1 MNRFFCSLLPAFCL
15 MLGIVTPL
23 HAEERVRVCC
33 DRSLYAAGETVWL
46 RGWISDVEGAAAT
59 SKFLYVEL
67 LRDGAGSVEKRIK
80 LKERGGMFLGQ
91 MELPEDLESGWY
103 TLRAYTLAQKDWPAE
118 ALFHTRVLIRGT
130 GTIPSLFA
138 MQPAQEDNDEQVQA
152 KLAFDPEG
160 HLSVSLV
167 DTDGSPVAGNFT
179 LSVVPGRYADFD
191 YQQEHAIPAVLSAS
205 LVEGPR
211 EYAQELAFRIK
222 SVRRRLPEQYSVA
235 IMSQDIGYYVS
246 TDIDS
251 DNSISGKEG
260 QLFRIPDLDFPEGT
274 LFTIHVNGAKDLF
287 PDAEEET
294 FARPFD
300 YGSTY
305 AIPEEI
311 PDTAS
316 ISQRLEEMV
325 TPAAANDTIKAATVS
340 AERKASF
347 YRPERRVSPYSTVFE
362 WRQVKLREELEKY
375 DNMDLLTYI
384 VATWPGMICLAED
397 PSRSTTRALFTA
409 RSGSVKQR
417 AVIRNGK
424 VEYDNSA
431 SYGPVRLYMDGIRK
445 DDWEDAT
452 SLSVRDVQNIY
463 VLRGAEAALYKEAA
477 VVLLEMRRFDE
488 TMLTKQD
495 SGPKSTIGLLP
506 LGWQKPKTF
515 DPSPSATPNRQ
526 GTLYWNPCIRT
537 DAQGHADI
545 ALPELFEGCYFRLVG
560 QTLDGRW
567 FSTQINTPFP
577 AK

>member
-1 MNRFFCSLLPAFCL
+1 MNRFFCSFLPALCL
-15 MLGIVTPL
+15 MLGVVMPL
-23 HAEERVRVCC
+23 HAEERARVYC
-33 DRSLYAAGETVWL
+33 DRSLYAAGETIWM
-46 RGWISDVEGAAAT
+46 RGWITDVDGAAAT
-59 SKFLYVEL
+59 SKFMYVEL

-80 LKERGGMFLGQ
+80 LKESGGMFLGQ

-130 GTIPSLFA
+130 GTIPGLYA

-152 KLAFDPEG
+152 KLTFDTEG
-160 HLSVSLV
+160 HLSVSL
-167 DTDGSPVAGNFT
+167 TDIDGQPVIGNFA
-179 LSVVPGRYADFD
+179 LSVVPWRYADFD
-191 YQQEHAIPAVLSAS
+191 YQRGIPAVTSTS

-211 EYAQELAFRIK
+211 EYAQELAFRVK
-222 SVRRRLPEQYSVA
+222 SVRRRLPEAYSVA

-246 TDIDS
+246 TDIASDS
-251 DNSISGKEG
+251 SVSGKEG

-287 PDAEEET
+287 PDTEEET

-300 YGSTY
+300 YGLTY

-325 TPAAANDTIKAATVS
+325 TPAAANDTIEAATVS
-340 AERKASF
+340 AERKSSF

-375 DNMDLLTYI
+375 DDMDLLTYI

-431 SYGPVRLYMDGIRK
+431 SYGPVRLYMDGIPK
-445 DDWEDAT
+445 DDWNDAT
-452 SLSVRDVQNIY
+452 TLTVRDVQNIY

-495 SGPKSTIGLLP
+495 SGPKNTIGLLP

-537 DAQGHADI
+537 DAAGHADI
-545 ALPELFEGCYFRLVG
+545 TLPELSDDGHLRLVG

-567 FSTQINTPFP
+567 FSAQIYISFP

>member
-1 MNRFFCSLLPAFCL
+1 MNRFFCSFLPALCL
-15 MLGIVTPL
+15 MLGVVMPL
-23 HAEERVRVCC
+23 HAEERARVYC
-33 DRSLYAAGETVWL
+33 DRSLYAAGETIWM
-46 RGWISDVEGAAAT
+46 RGWITDVDGAAAT
-59 SKFLYVEL
+59 SKFMYVEL

-130 GTIPSLFA
+130 GTIPGLYA

-152 KLAFDPEG
+152 KLTFDTEG
-160 HLSVSLV
+160 HLSVSL
-167 DTDGSPVAGNFT
+167 TDIDGQPVIGNFA

-191 YQQEHAIPAVLSAS
+191 YQRGIPDVTSTS
-205 LVEGPR
+205 LVEGSR
-211 EYAQELAFRIK
+211 EYAQELAFRVK
-222 SVRRRLPEQYSVA
+222 SVRRWLPEQYSVA

-246 TDIDS
+246 TDIVS
-251 DNSISGKEG
+251 ESSVSGKEG

-300 YGSTY
+300 YGPTY
-305 AIPEEI
+305 AISEEI

-325 TPAAANDTIKAATVS
+325 TPAAADDTIEAATVS
-340 AERKASF
+340 AERKSSF

-375 DNMDLLTYI
+375 DDMDLLTYI

-431 SYGPVRLYMDGIRK
+431 SYGPVRLYMDGIPK
-445 DDWEDAT
+445 DDWNDAT
-452 SLSVRDVQNIY
+452 TLTVRDVQNIY

-495 SGPKSTIGLLP
+495 SGPKNTIGLLP

-537 DAQGHADI
+537 DASGHVDI
-545 ALPELFEGCYFRLVG
+545 SLPELPDDGYLRLVG

-567 FSTQINTPFP
+567 FSAQIVTHFP

>member
-1 MNRFFCSLLPAFCL
+1 MNRFFCSFLPALCL
-15 MLGIVTPL
+15 MLGVVMPL
-23 HAEERVRVCC
+23 HAEERARVYC

-46 RGWISDVEGAAAT
+46 RGWITDVDGAAAT

-118 ALFHTRVLIRGT
+118 ALFHTRVLVRGT
-130 GTIPSLFA
+130 GAIPSLYVI
-138 MQPAQEDNDEQVQA
+138 QPAQEDTVESVQA
-152 KLAFDPEG
+152 KLVFDTDG
-160 HLSVSLV
+160 HLSVSLI
-167 DTDGSPVAGNFT
+167 DTDGSPVAGNFA

-191 YQQEHAIPAVLSAS
+191 YQQEQAIPPVPSTS

-211 EYAQELAFRIK
+211 EYAQELAFRVK
-222 SVRRRLPEQYSVA
+222 SVRRRLPEAYSVA

-246 TDIDS
+246 TDIASDS
-251 DNSISGKEG
+251 SVSGKEG

-287 PDAEEET
+287 PDTEEET

-300 YGSTY
+300 YGLTY

-325 TPAAANDTIKAATVS
+325 TPAAANDTIEAATVS
-340 AERKASF
+340 AERKSSF

-375 DNMDLLTYI
+375 DDMDLLTYI

-417 AVIRNGK
+417 AVIREGK
-424 VEYDNSA
+424 VEYDSSA

-495 SGPKSTIGLLP
+495 SGPKNTIGILP

-515 DPSPSATPNRQ
+515 DPSPATAPRHQ

-537 DAQGHADI
+537 DASGHADI
-545 ALPELFEGCYFRLVG
+545 ALPELPDDCYMRLVG

>member
-1 MNRFFCSLLPAFCL
+1 MNRFFCSFLPALCL
-15 MLGIVTPL
+15 MLGVVMPL
-23 HAEERVRVCC
+23 HAEERARVYC
-33 DRSLYAAGETVWL
+33 DRSLYAAGETVWM
-46 RGWISDVEGAAAT
+46 RGWITDVDGAAAT

-130 GTIPSLFA
+130 GTIPGLYA

-152 KLAFDPEG
+152 KLTFDTEG
-160 HLSVSLV
+160 HLSVSL
-167 DTDGSPVAGNFT
+167 TDIDGQPVIGNFA
-179 LSVVPGRYADFD
+179 LSVVPGNYADFD
-191 YQQEHAIPAVLSAS
+191 YQRGIPAVTSTS

-211 EYAQELAFRIK
+211 EYAQELAFRVK

-246 TDIDS
+246 TDIAG
-251 DNSISGKEG
+251 DNSVSGKEG
-260 QLFRIPDLDFPEGT
+260 QPFRIPDLNFPEGT

-287 PDAEEET
+287 PDTEEET

-300 YGSTY
+300 YGLTY

-325 TPAAANDTIKAATVS
+325 TPAAANDTIEAVTVS
-340 AERKASF
+340 AERKSSF

-375 DNMDLLTYI
+375 DDMDLLTYI

-417 AVIRNGK
+417 AVIREGK
-424 VEYDNSA
+424 VEYDSSA

-452 SLSVRDVQNIY
+452 SLSVRDIQNIY

-495 SGPKSTIGLLP
+495 SGPKNTIGILP

-515 DPSPSATPNRQ
+515 GPSPATAPRHQ
-526 GTLYWNPCIRT
+526 GTFYWNPCIRT
-537 DAQGHADI
+537 DASGHADI
-545 ALPELFEGCYFRLVG
+545 ALPELPDDCYMRLVG

-567 FSTQINTPFP
+567 FSTQIVTHFP